1 MKTNLF
7 YVDSIPQPSDR
18 LFVMDLFDQIH
29 DKETAELKSELLEL
43 KSVGPL
49 NAFRSMHLFERTN
62 HIDQMRLFR
71 ILRQIE
77 IVLSSSKPFG
87 QLTETILTKA
97 QDIVYNRTEEQS
109 RNYGDIQES
118 MERASRIATHVLGQ
132 DISTEIIYW
141 SIVAIKLSREGYKH
155 KEDNLLDA
163 VAYMSALNDYLEN
176 NKNK

>member
-1 MKTNLF
+1 MKTNQF
-7 YVDSIPQPSDR
+7 YVDSITDPNDR
-18 LFVMDLFDQIH
+18 QFVMDLFNKAHEQ
-29 DKETAELKSELLEL
+29 ETQELKSDLLN
-43 KSVGPL
+43 SGASGPL
-49 NAFRSMHLFERTN
+49 NAFSKMRLFEKSN

-71 ILRQIE
+71 IMMRIE
-77 IVLSSSKPFG
+77 TVVNLLNPFDKAS
-87 QLTETILTKA
+87 TILTKA

-118 MERASRIATHVLGQ
+118 MERASRIATHILGQ
-132 DISTEIIYW
+132 DISTDIIYW

-163 VAYMSALNDYLEN
+163 VAYMSALNDHLEN

>member
-1 MKTNLF
+1 MKTIQF
-7 YVDSIPQPSDR
+7 YVDSISQPTDR
-18 LFVMDLFDQIH
+18 QFVMEIFDDIHSENPKLKQII
-29 DKETAELKSELLEL
+29 LEA
-43 KSVGPL
+43 KIAGPL
-49 NAFRSMHLFERTN
+49 NAFKAMHLFYKTDY
-62 HIDQMRLFR
+62 IKQMRLFR
-71 ILRQIE
+71 IVREIE
-77 IVLSSSKPFG
+77 IVLSDSKPFG

-109 RNYGDIQES
+109 RNYGEIQES

-132 DISTEIIYW
+132 DISTDIIYW

>member
-1 MKTNLF
+1 MKTIQF
-7 YVDSIPQPSDR
+7 YVDSIIQPLDR
-18 LFVMDLFDQIH
+18 ELVMQIFDEMH
-29 DKETAELKSELLEL
+29 AENPKLKE
-43 KSVGPL
+43 SVLSKRAAGPL
-49 NAFRSMHLFERTN
+49 NAFKDMSLFYKTDY
-62 HIDQMRLFR
+62 ITQMRLFR
-71 ILRQIE
+71 IVREIE
-77 IVLSSSKPFG
+77 IVLSDSKPFG

-163 VAYMSALNDYLEN
+163 VAYMSALNDHLEN